1 MTLPPLLVAA
11 ALVASP
17 PPRHGLPRFDARL
30 GTPDAVVRVL
40 QIGDSHVQGATF
52 ADEFRQLFQDRHG
65 DAGRG
70 LVFPHRAA
78 RTNGARDLSWTAPSP
93 WLFANGLRRVNPMPW
108 GLAQWSLASPDTT
121 RSLRLAP
128 AATADPGSLDTRQ
141 AWVLGEGVHLEGT
154 TACDSLAP
162 TVRRCLLPPGTD
174 SFRLRLP
181 PFPSRFDGM
190 ILENGRPGVVWS
202 ESGVNGLAWKDLSR
216 PSRLWEQLH
225 AWNPDLVVVSLG
237 TNDAFLAG
245 FSPHAFESHVHEAIR
260 RIRLA
265 APEADILVT
274 MPPDHALR
282 ARRRRWRNNPNLDL
296 VEESLRRVCRGE
308 GVAVVELRRL
318 QGGTNS
324 WKSWIARGLMA
335 KDHVHYT
342 HDGYRQHARL
352 VTAALERGGI
362 GAEPERSV
370 RPTPLETR
378 DFLRSQDSLV
388 RHAAAVLAGPPDS
401 LALHEAPAA
410 P

>member
-1 MTLPPLLVAA
+1 MILPLLVATVLA
-11 ALVASP
+11 AP
-17 PPRHGLPRFDARL
+17 PHPRYGLPRFDARL
-30 GTPDAVVRVL
+30 GTPDAVVRVF

-52 ADEFRQLFQDRHG
+52 ADEFRQLFQARHG

-78 RTNGARDLSWTAPSP
+78 RTNGAQDLSWTAPSP
-93 WLFANGLRRVNPMPW
+93 WLFSNGLRRVNPMPW
-108 GLAQWSLASPDTT
+108 GLAQWSLASPDST
-121 RSLRLAP
+121 RILRLEP
-128 AATADPGSLDTRQ
+128 SSRAAAGSLATRQ
-141 AWVLGEGVHLEGT
+141 AWVLGEGVLLEGA

-162 TVRRCLLPPGTD
+162 TVRRCVLPSETD
-174 SFRLRLP
+174 SFRVQLP
-181 PFPSRFDGM
+181 PFPSRFDGLL
-190 ILENGRPGVVWS
+190 LENGRPGLVWS

-237 TNDAFLAG
+237 TNDAFLTG
-245 FSPHAFESHVHEAIR
+245 FSPHAFEGHVQEAIR

-265 APEADILVT
+265 APDADILVT

-282 ARRRRWRNNPNLDL
+282 ARRRRWRNNPHLEL
-296 VEESLRRVCRGE
+296 VEESLRRVCRSE
-308 GVAVVELRRL
+308 EVAVVELRRL

-352 VTAALERGGI
+352 IHAALERRGG
-362 GAEPERSV
+362 ASDPERSV

-378 DFLRSQDSLV
+378 TFLQSQDSLV
-388 RHAAAVLAGPPDS
+388 RHAAAILSGPPDS
-401 LALHEAPAA
+401 LALDEAPSA

>member
-1 MTLPPLLVAA
+1 M
-11 ALVASP
+11 
-17 PPRHGLPRFDARL
+17 D
-30 GTPDAVVRVL
+30 PDAVVRVF

-52 ADEFRQLFQDRHG
+52 ADEFRRIYQGRHG

-78 RTNGARDLSWTAPSP
+78 RTNGAQDLSWTAPSP
-93 WLFANGLRRVNPMPW
+93 WLFSNGLRRVNPMPW
-108 GLAQWSLASPDTT
+108 GLAQWSLASPDST
-121 RSLRLAP
+121 RTLRLTAAG
-128 AATADPGSLDTRQ
+128 AATAGSLQARQ
-141 AWVLGEGVHLEGT
+141 AWVLGEGVRLEGA

-162 TVRRCLLPPGTD
+162 TVRRCALPSQTD
-174 SFRLRLP
+174 SFHVQLP
-181 PFPSRFDGM
+181 PFPSRFDGLL
-190 ILENGRPGVVWS
+190 LENGRPGVVWS

-245 FSPHAFESHVHEAIR
+245 FSPHAFEGQVQEAIH

-282 ARRRRWRNNPNLDL
+282 ARRRRWRNNPHLDQ
-296 VEESLRRVCRGE
+296 VEAILRRVCRGE
-308 GVAVVELRRL
+308 GIPVVELRRL
-318 QGGTNS
+318 QGGANS

-342 HDGYRQHARL
+342 HDGYRHQARL
-352 VTAALERGGI
+352 IHAAMEALDGG
-362 GAEPERSV
+362 GPDSKPVSAPSPE
-370 RPTPLETR
+370 ETR
-378 DFLRSQDSLV
+378 VFLRSQDSLV
-388 RHAAAVLAGPPDS
+388 RHAAAILAGPPDS
-401 LALHEAPAA
+401 LAPTEAPSA